1 MLDSIFLKPEFPI
14 AVETRSFA
22 SFTAWSGN
30 PTSVNWRAVR
40 RADFDLDRARVHAAD
55 RARMTFRQHPALP
68 FPQGR
73 PVAPTGQ
80 S

>member
-30 PTSVNWRAVR
+30 PTIVNCGAPSDAQTSISTVRAS
-40 RADFDLDRARVHAAD
+40 
-55 RARMTFRQHPALP
+55 T
-68 FPQGR
+68 PQT
-73 PVAPTGQ
+73 APE
-80 S
+80 